1 MTGGKLKFCAQKQS
15 RNVPSESRPLENQRR
30 TLVIQLR
37 GGKSKGAEV
46 ARRRAERSA
55 YDEHLPSFEP
65 RRQTFDP
72 KPNAYFSPTVIVD

>member
-1 MTGGKLKFCAQKQS
+1 M
-15 RNVPSESRPLENQRR
+15 
-30 TLVIQLR
+30 IQLR